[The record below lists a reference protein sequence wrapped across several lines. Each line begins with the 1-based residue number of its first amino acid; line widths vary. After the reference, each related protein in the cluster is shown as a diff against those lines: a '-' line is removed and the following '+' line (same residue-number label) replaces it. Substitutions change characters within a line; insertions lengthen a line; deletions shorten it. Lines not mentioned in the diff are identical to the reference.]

1 MNMIPSP
8 LTLDLTDTRA
18 FKTWLYQLWQSTGGT
33 TSTAIEDIDVYLATP
48 AIDVINGSQ
57 LDQVLLT
64 QIRDELASINKRLE
78 ETQTT
83 DRVVV
88 DEINQ
93 KFDELQ
99 KMERLDGT
107 ILDGVNKRFDELYI
121 NERQTI
127 DKVNKKFDEIQV
139 MNRTVVD
146 EVNNKLDELQTRDRS
161 VIDELSRKIDDIVL
175 LLGVVA

>member
-1 MNMIPSP
+1 MSKIASP
-8 LTLDLTDTRA
+8 LTLDLTNTRA

-33 TSTAIEDIDVYLATP
+33 TSTAIEDIDLYLSSSNNDNDTA
-48 AIDVINGSQ
+48 Q
-57 LDQVLLT
+57 LEQSLLI

-83 DRVVV
+83 DRIVV

-99 KMERLDGT
+99 KRERLNGT
-107 ILDGVNKRFDELYI
+107 ILDDVNKR
-121 NERQTI
+121 
-127 DKVNKKFDEIQV
+127 FDEIQV

>member
-8 LTLDLTDTRA
+8 LSLDLTNTRA

-33 TSTAIEDIDVYLATP
+33 TTTAIEDIDLYLSSSNNDNDTA
-48 AIDVINGSQ
+48 Q
-57 LDQVLLT
+57 LEQSLLI

-83 DRVVV
+83 DRIVV

-93 KFDELQ
+93 
-99 KMERLDGT
+99 
-107 ILDGVNKRFDELYI
+107 
-121 NERQTI
+121 
-127 DKVNKKFDEIQV
+127 KFDEIQV

>member
-1 MNMIPSP
+1 MSKIASP
-8 LTLDLTDTRA
+8 LSLDLTNTRA

-33 TSTAIEDIDVYLATP
+33 TSTAIEDIDLYLSSSNNDNDTA
-48 AIDVINGSQ
+48 Q
-57 LDQVLLT
+57 LEQSLLI

-83 DRVVV
+83 DRIVV

-93 KFDELQ
+93 
-99 KMERLDGT
+99 
-107 ILDGVNKRFDELYI
+107 
-121 NERQTI
+121 
-127 DKVNKKFDEIQV
+127 KFDEIQV

-146 EVNNKLDELQTRDRS
+146 EVNNKLDELQARDRS

>member
-1 MNMIPSP
+1 MSKIASP
-8 LTLDLTDTRA
+8 LSLDLTNTRA

-33 TSTAIEDIDVYLATP
+33 TSTAIEDIDLYLSSSNNDNDTA
-48 AIDVINGSQ
+48 Q
-57 LDQVLLT
+57 LEQSLLI

-83 DRVVV
+83 DRIVV
-88 DEINQ
+88 D
-93 KFDELQ
+93 D
-99 KMERLDGT
+99 
-107 ILDGVNKRFDELYI
+107 VNKR
-121 NERQTI
+121 
-127 DKVNKKFDEIQV
+127 FDEIQV

>member
-8 LTLDLTDTRA
+8 LSLDLTNTRA
-18 FKTWLYQLWQSTGGT
+18 FKTWLYQLWKSTGGT
-33 TSTAIEDIDVYLATP
+33 TSTAIEDIDLYLSSSNNDNDTA
-48 AIDVINGSQ
+48 Q
-57 LDQVLLT
+57 LEQSLLI

-83 DRVVV
+83 DRIVV

-93 KFDELQ
+93 
-99 KMERLDGT
+99 
-107 ILDGVNKRFDELYI
+107 
-121 NERQTI
+121 
-127 DKVNKKFDEIQV
+127 KFDEIQV

-161 VIDELSRKIDDIVL
+161 VIDELSRKIDDIGL

>member
-8 LTLDLTDTRA
+8 LSLDLTNTRA

-33 TSTAIEDIDVYLATP
+33 TSTAIEDIDLYLSSSNNDNDTA
-48 AIDVINGSQ
+48 Q
-57 LDQVLLT
+57 LEQSLLI
-64 QIRDELASINKRLE
+64 QIRDDLASINKRLE

-83 DRVVV
+83 DRIVV

-93 KFDELQ
+93 
-99 KMERLDGT
+99 
-107 ILDGVNKRFDELYI
+107 
-121 NERQTI
+121 
-127 DKVNKKFDEIQV
+127 KFDEIQV

>member
-8 LTLDLTDTRA
+8 LSLDLTNTRA

-33 TSTAIEDIDVYLATP
+33 TTTTTTIEDIDLYLSSSNNDNDTA
-48 AIDVINGSQ
+48 Q
-57 LDQVLLT
+57 LEQSLLI

-83 DRVVV
+83 DRIVV

-93 KFDELQ
+93 
-99 KMERLDGT
+99 
-107 ILDGVNKRFDELYI
+107 
-121 NERQTI
+121 
-127 DKVNKKFDEIQV
+127 KFDEIQV

-146 EVNNKLDELQTRDRS
+146 EVNNKLDELQARDRS

>member
-1 MNMIPSP
+1 MSKIASP
-8 LTLDLTDTRA
+8 LTLDLTNTRA

-33 TSTAIEDIDVYLATP
+33 TTIDDIDLYLSSSNNDNDTA
-48 AIDVINGSQ
+48 Q
-57 LDQVLLT
+57 LEQSLLI

-83 DRVVV
+83 DRIVV

-93 KFDELQ
+93 
-99 KMERLDGT
+99 
-107 ILDGVNKRFDELYI
+107 
-121 NERQTI
+121 
-127 DKVNKKFDEIQV
+127 KFDEIQV

>member
-8 LTLDLTDTRA
+8 LSLDLTNTRA

-33 TSTAIEDIDVYLATP
+33 TSTAIEDIDLYLSSSNNDNDTA
-48 AIDVINGSQ
+48 Q
-57 LDQVLLT
+57 LEQSLLI

-83 DRVVV
+83 DRIVV

-99 KMERLDGT
+99 KRERLNGT
-107 ILDGVNKRFDELYI
+107 ILDDVNKR
-121 NERQTI
+121 
-127 DKVNKKFDEIQV
+127 FDEIQV
-139 MNRTVVD
+139 MNRTVV
-146 EVNNKLDELQTRDRS
+146 
-161 VIDELSRKIDDIVL
+161 DELSRKIDDIVL

>member
-8 LTLDLTDTRA
+8 LSLDLTNTRA

-33 TSTAIEDIDVYLATP
+33 TSTAIEDIDLYLSSSNNDNDTA
-48 AIDVINGSQ
+48 Q
-57 LDQVLLT
+57 LEQSLLI

-83 DRVVV
+83 DRIVV

-93 KFDELQ
+93 
-99 KMERLDGT
+99 
-107 ILDGVNKRFDELYI
+107 
-121 NERQTI
+121 
-127 DKVNKKFDEIQV
+127 KFDEIQV

>member
-1 MNMIPSP
+1 MSKIASP
-8 LTLDLTDTRA
+8 LTLDLTNTRA
-18 FKTWLYQLWQSTGGT
+18 FKTWLYDLWQSTGGT
-33 TSTAIEDIDVYLATP
+33 TSTAIEDIDLYLSSSNNDNDTA
-48 AIDVINGSQ
+48 Q
-57 LDQVLLT
+57 LEQSLLI

-83 DRVVV
+83 DRIVV

-93 KFDELQ
+93 KFE
-99 KMERLDGT
+99 
-107 ILDGVNKRFDELYI
+107 
-121 NERQTI
+121 
-127 DKVNKKFDEIQV
+127 EIQV

>member
-1 MNMIPSP
+1 MNKIASP
-8 LTLDLTDTRA
+8 LTLDLTNTRA
-18 FKTWLYQLWQSTGGT
+18 FKTWLYDLWQSTGGT
-33 TSTAIEDIDVYLATP
+33 TSTAIEDIDLYLSSSNNDNDTA
-48 AIDVINGSQ
+48 Q
-57 LDQVLLT
+57 LEQSLLI

-83 DRVVV
+83 DRIVV

-93 KFDELQ
+93 
-99 KMERLDGT
+99 
-107 ILDGVNKRFDELYI
+107 
-121 NERQTI
+121 
-127 DKVNKKFDEIQV
+127 KFDEIQV

>member
-1 MNMIPSP
+1 MSKIASP
-8 LTLDLTDTRA
+8 LTLDLTNTRA

-33 TSTAIEDIDVYLATP
+33 TSTAIEDIDLYLSSSNNDNDTA
-48 AIDVINGSQ
+48 Q
-57 LDQVLLT
+57 LEQSLLI

-83 DRVVV
+83 DRIVV

-93 KFDELQ
+93 
-99 KMERLDGT
+99 
-107 ILDGVNKRFDELYI
+107 
-121 NERQTI
+121 
-127 DKVNKKFDEIQV
+127 KFDEIQV

-146 EVNNKLDELQTRDRS
+146 EVNNKLDELQARDRS

>member
-1 MNMIPSP
+1 MSKIASP
-8 LTLDLTDTRA
+8 LTLDLTNTRA

-33 TSTAIEDIDVYLATP
+33 TTTAIEDIDLYLSSSNNDNDTA
-48 AIDVINGSQ
+48 Q
-57 LDQVLLT
+57 LEQSLLI

-83 DRVVV
+83 DRIVV

-93 KFDELQ
+93 
-99 KMERLDGT
+99 
-107 ILDGVNKRFDELYI
+107 
-121 NERQTI
+121 
-127 DKVNKKFDEIQV
+127 KFDEIQV

-146 EVNNKLDELQTRDRS
+146 EVNNKLDELQARDRS

>member
-1 MNMIPSP
+1 MSKIASP
-8 LTLDLTDTRA
+8 LSLDLTNTRA

-33 TSTAIEDIDVYLATP
+33 TSTAIEDIDLYLSSSNNDNDTA
-48 AIDVINGSQ
+48 Q
-57 LDQVLLT
+57 LEQSLLI

-83 DRVVV
+83 DRIVV

-93 KFDELQ
+93 
-99 KMERLDGT
+99 
-107 ILDGVNKRFDELYI
+107 
-121 NERQTI
+121 
-127 DKVNKKFDEIQV
+127 KFDEIQV

>member
-1 MNMIPSP
+1 MSKIASP
-8 LTLDLTDTRA
+8 LTLDLTNTRA

-64 QIRDELASINKRLE
+64 QIRDDLASINKRLE

-83 DRVVV
+83 DRIVV

-99 KMERLDGT
+99 KRERLNGT
-107 ILDGVNKRFDELYI
+107 ILDDVNKRFDELYI

-127 DKVNKKFDEIQV
+127 DEINKKFDELLNSERQTI
-139 MNRTVVD
+139 D
-146 EVNNKLDELQTRDRS
+146 ALNNKIDEIKNNERS

>member
-1 MNMIPSP
+1 MSKIASP
-8 LTLDLTDTRA
+8 LTLDLTNTRA

-33 TSTAIEDIDVYLATP
+33 TSTAIEDIDLYLSSSNNDNDTA
-48 AIDVINGSQ
+48 Q
-57 LDQVLLT
+57 LEQSLLI

-83 DRVVV
+83 DRIVV

-93 KFDELQ
+93 
-99 KMERLDGT
+99 
-107 ILDGVNKRFDELYI
+107 
-121 NERQTI
+121 
-127 DKVNKKFDEIQV
+127 KFDEIQV

-146 EVNNKLDELQTRDRS
+146 EVNNKLDELQTRDIS

-175 LLGVVA
+175 LLGVVT

>member
-1 MNMIPSP
+1 MSKIASP
-8 LTLDLTDTRA
+8 LTLDLTNTRA

-33 TSTAIEDIDVYLATP
+33 TSTAIEDIDLYLSSSNNDNDTA
-48 AIDVINGSQ
+48 Q
-57 LDQVLLT
+57 LEQSLLI

-83 DRVVV
+83 DRIVV

-99 KMERLDGT
+99 KRERLNGT
-107 ILDGVNKRFDELYI
+107 ILDDVNKRFDELSI

-127 DKVNKKFDEIQV
+127 DEVNKKFDEIQV

-146 EVNNKLDELQTRDRS
+146 EVNNKLDELQARDRS

>member
-1 MNMIPSP
+1 MSKIASP
-8 LTLDLTDTRA
+8 LTLDLTNTRA
-18 FKTWLYQLWQSTGGT
+18 FKTWLYDLWQSTGGT
-33 TSTAIEDIDVYLATP
+33 TSTAIEDIDLYLSSSNNDNDTA
-48 AIDVINGSQ
+48 Q
-57 LDQVLLT
+57 LEQSLLI

-83 DRVVV
+83 DRIVV

-93 KFDELQ
+93 
-99 KMERLDGT
+99 
-107 ILDGVNKRFDELYI
+107 
-121 NERQTI
+121 
-127 DKVNKKFDEIQV
+127 KFDEIQV

-146 EVNNKLDELQTRDRS
+146 EVNNKLDELQARDRS

>member
-1 MNMIPSP
+1 MSKIASP
-8 LTLDLTDTRA
+8 LTLDLTNTRA
-18 FKTWLYQLWQSTGGT
+18 FKTWLYDLWQSTGGT
-33 TSTAIEDIDVYLATP
+33 TSTAIEDIDLYLSSSNNDNDTAHLEQ
-48 AIDVINGSQ
+48 S
-57 LDQVLLT
+57 LLI

-83 DRVVV
+83 DRIVV

-93 KFDELQ
+93 
-99 KMERLDGT
+99 
-107 ILDGVNKRFDELYI
+107 
-121 NERQTI
+121 
-127 DKVNKKFDEIQV
+127 KFDEIQV

>member
-1 MNMIPSP
+1 MSKIASP
-8 LTLDLTDTRA
+8 LTLDLTNTRA

-33 TSTAIEDIDVYLATP
+33 TSTAIEDIDLYLSSSNNDNDTA
-48 AIDVINGSQ
+48 Q
-57 LDQVLLT
+57 LEQSLLI

-83 DRVVV
+83 DRIVV

-99 KMERLDGT
+99 KRERLNGT
-107 ILDGVNKRFDELYI
+107 ILDDVNKRFDELYI

-127 DKVNKKFDEIQV
+127 DEINKKFDELLNSERQTI
-139 MNRTVVD
+139 D
-146 EVNNKLDELQTRDRS
+146 ALNNKIDEIKNNERS

>member
-8 LTLDLTDTRA
+8 LSLDLTNTRA

-33 TSTAIEDIDVYLATP
+33 TSTAIEDIDLYLSSSNNDNDTA
-48 AIDVINGSQ
+48 Q
-57 LDQVLLT
+57 LEQSLLI

-83 DRVVV
+83 DRIVV

-93 KFDELQ
+93 
-99 KMERLDGT
+99 
-107 ILDGVNKRFDELYI
+107 
-121 NERQTI
+121 
-127 DKVNKKFDEIQV
+127 KFDEIQV

-146 EVNNKLDELQTRDRS
+146 EVNNKLDELQARDRS

>member
-1 MNMIPSP
+1 MSKIASP
-8 LTLDLTDTRA
+8 LTLDLTNTRA
-18 FKTWLYQLWQSTGGT
+18 FKTWLYDLWQSTGGT
-33 TSTAIEDIDVYLATP
+33 TSTAIDDIDLYLSSSNNDNDTA
-48 AIDVINGSQ
+48 Q
-57 LDQVLLT
+57 LEQSLLI

-83 DRVVV
+83 DRIVV

-93 KFDELQ
+93 
-99 KMERLDGT
+99 
-107 ILDGVNKRFDELYI
+107 
-121 NERQTI
+121 
-127 DKVNKKFDEIQV
+127 KFDEIQV

>member
-1 MNMIPSP
+1 MSKIASP
-8 LTLDLTDTRA
+8 LTLDLTNTRA
-18 FKTWLYQLWQSTGGT
+18 FKTWLYDLWQSTGGT
-33 TSTAIEDIDVYLATP
+33 TSTAIEDIDLYLSSSNNDNDTA
-48 AIDVINGSQ
+48 Q
-57 LDQVLLT
+57 LEQSLLI

-83 DRVVV
+83 DRIVV
-88 DEINQ
+88 DEI
-93 KFDELQ
+93 
-99 KMERLDGT
+99 
-107 ILDGVNKRFDELYI
+107 
-121 NERQTI
+121 
-127 DKVNKKFDEIQV
+127 NKKFDEIQV

>member
-1 MNMIPSP
+1 MSKIASP
-8 LTLDLTDTRA
+8 LTLDLTNTRA
-18 FKTWLYQLWQSTGGT
+18 FKTWLYDLWQSTGGT
-33 TSTAIEDIDVYLATP
+33 TSTAIEDIDLYLSSSNNDNDTA
-48 AIDVINGSQ
+48 Q
-57 LDQVLLT
+57 LEQSLLI

-83 DRVVV
+83 DRIVV

-93 KFDELQ
+93 
-99 KMERLDGT
+99 
-107 ILDGVNKRFDELYI
+107 
-121 NERQTI
+121 
-127 DKVNKKFDEIQV
+127 KFDEIQV

>member
-1 MNMIPSP
+1 MSSLIPSP
-8 LTLDLTDTRA
+8 LTLDLTNTRA
-18 FKTWLYQLWQSTGGT
+18 FKTWLYQLWQSSGGST
-33 TSTAIEDIDVYLATP
+33 TTAIDDVDVYLADSSNQNST
-48 AIDVINGSQ
+48 DQ
-57 LDQVLLT
+57 LEQSLLI

-83 DRVVV
+83 DRIVV

-93 KFDELQ
+93 
-99 KMERLDGT
+99 
-107 ILDGVNKRFDELYI
+107 
-121 NERQTI
+121 
-127 DKVNKKFDEIQV
+127 KFDEIQV

>member
-1 MNMIPSP
+1 MNQIASP
-8 LTLDLTDTRA
+8 LTLDLTNTRA

-33 TSTAIEDIDVYLATP
+33 TSTAIEDIDLYLSSSNNDNDTA
-48 AIDVINGSQ
+48 Q
-57 LDQVLLT
+57 LEQSLLI

-83 DRVVV
+83 DRIVV

-93 KFDELQ
+93 
-99 KMERLDGT
+99 
-107 ILDGVNKRFDELYI
+107 
-121 NERQTI
+121 
-127 DKVNKKFDEIQV
+127 KFDEIQV

-161 VIDELSRKIDDIVL
+161 VVDELSRKIDDIVL

>member
-1 MNMIPSP
+1 MKIASP
-8 LTLDLTDTRA
+8 LTLNLTDTRA
-18 FKTWLYQLWQSTGGT
+18 FKIWLYQLWQSTGGT
-33 TSTAIEDIDVYLATP
+33 TTTAIEDIELYITP
-48 AIDVINGSQ
+48 NSNNEQAQ
-57 LDQVLLT
+57 LDQVLLM
-64 QIRDELASINKRLE
+64 QIRDELAEINKKLDE
-78 ETQTT
+78 MQTT
-83 DRVVV
+83 DRIVV

-99 KMERLDGT
+99 KRERLNGT
-107 ILDGVNKRFDELYI
+107 ILDDVNKRFDELSI

-127 DKVNKKFDEIQV
+127 DEVNKKFDEIQV

-161 VIDELSRKIDDIVL
+161 VVDELSRKIDDIVL

>member
-8 LTLDLTDTRA
+8 LSLDLTNTRA

-33 TSTAIEDIDVYLATP
+33 TTTAIEDIDLYLSSSNNDNDTA
-48 AIDVINGSQ
+48 Q
-57 LDQVLLT
+57 LEQSLLI

-83 DRVVV
+83 DRIVV

-93 KFDELQ
+93 
-99 KMERLDGT
+99 
-107 ILDGVNKRFDELYI
+107 
-121 NERQTI
+121 
-127 DKVNKKFDEIQV
+127 KFDEIQV

-146 EVNNKLDELQTRDRS
+146 EVNNKLDELQARDRS

>member
-1 MNMIPSP
+1 MSKIASP
-8 LTLDLTDTRA
+8 LTLDLTNTRA

-33 TSTAIEDIDVYLATP
+33 TTTATEDIDLYLSSSNNDNDTA
-48 AIDVINGSQ
+48 Q
-57 LDQVLLT
+57 LEQSLLI

-83 DRVVV
+83 DRIVV

-93 KFDELQ
+93 
-99 KMERLDGT
+99 
-107 ILDGVNKRFDELYI
+107 
-121 NERQTI
+121 
-127 DKVNKKFDEIQV
+127 KFDEIQV

-146 EVNNKLDELQTRDRS
+146 EVNNKLDELQARDRS

>member
-1 MNMIPSP
+1 MSKIASP
-8 LTLDLTDTRA
+8 LTLDLTNTRA
-18 FKTWLYQLWQSTGGT
+18 FKTWLYDLWQSTGGT
-33 TSTAIEDIDVYLATP
+33 TSTEIEDIDVYLSSSNNDNDTA
-48 AIDVINGSQ
+48 Q
-57 LDQVLLT
+57 LEQSLLI

-83 DRVVV
+83 DRIVV

-93 KFDELQ
+93 
-99 KMERLDGT
+99 
-107 ILDGVNKRFDELYI
+107 
-121 NERQTI
+121 
-127 DKVNKKFDEIQV
+127 KFDEIQV

>member
-1 MNMIPSP
+1 MSKIASP
-8 LTLDLTDTRA
+8 LTLDLTNTRA

-33 TSTAIEDIDVYLATP
+33 TTTTIDDIDLYLSSSNNDNDTA
-48 AIDVINGSQ
+48 Q
-57 LDQVLLT
+57 LEQSLLI

-83 DRVVV
+83 DRIVV

-93 KFDELQ
+93 
-99 KMERLDGT
+99 
-107 ILDGVNKRFDELYI
+107 
-121 NERQTI
+121 
-127 DKVNKKFDEIQV
+127 KFDEIQV

-146 EVNNKLDELQTRDRS
+146 EVNNKLDELQARDRS

>member
-1 MNMIPSP
+1 MIPSP
-8 LTLDLTDTRA
+8 LSLDLTNTRA

-33 TSTAIEDIDVYLATP
+33 TTTAIEDIDLYLSSSNNDNDTA
-48 AIDVINGSQ
+48 Q
-57 LDQVLLT
+57 LEQSLLI
-64 QIRDELASINKRLE
+64 QIRDDLASINKRLE

-83 DRVVV
+83 DRIVV

-93 KFDELQ
+93 
-99 KMERLDGT
+99 
-107 ILDGVNKRFDELYI
+107 
-121 NERQTI
+121 
-127 DKVNKKFDEIQV
+127 KFDEIQV